1 MKKVFAGT
9 FVAAAFAVG
18 LSAQTIPGQGQPMQ
32 DVAKDAAKS
41 VTVTGCL
48 KAGEAADTYQLSDL
62 KWADKAA
69 GAVGT
74 SGVVTPMAPA
84 ATAAALNIVG
94 SPSGAKLSDHVGH
107 TVELTGSVDKADKA
121 MAGAT
126 APDAA
131 RPQASFNVRNLKMV
145 SATCAAQ

>member
-18 LSAQTIPGQGQPMQ
+18 LSAQTPAPGQPMQ
-32 DVAKDAAKS
+32 DAKDAVKDAKS

-48 KAGEAADTYQLSDL
+48 KAGDTPETYLLSNL
-62 KWADKAA
+62 KWADKAS

-74 SGVVTPMAPA
+74 SGVVTPSAPV

-107 TVELTGSVDKADKA
+107 TVELTGTVDKAI
-121 MAGAT
+121 AGTT

-131 RPQASFNVRNLKMV
+131 KPASFSVKNLKMI
-145 SATCAAQ
+145 SATCPAQ